1 MHTTKPAAEIDE
13 KRNSADLERKTQTNT
28 APNTKSPPDSKTV
41 GAGSQSN
48 NEGITTGTRN
58 VVKVESLH
66 QNGSVP
72 QQEVESSTKSS
83 KVTVSFSGKPNANQG
98 RVNGTDTISN
108 GDQKEMKTE
117 SFSGKSAPAG
127 PSFKSS
133 VSVNPQSM
141 QNNSVNK
148 ETSVKNVQNSKT
160 AQPAVV
166 KADPKLAKSAAP
178 AVVYHMGRPVSVDQN
193 LGRSRDKMLDE
204 IRNFKRKS
212 EPNPD
217 SRESLSRV
225 APTMSESSDDKV
237 KKEPQ
242 SDSRESLGR
251 VAPTVS
257 ESSDDKVKK
266 EPQSVSSEDEV
277 DSGSGSVENSP
288 KAEKFVSSF
297 SFPQKSQNAP
307 VKKVTSTEE
316 NKGRT
321 TPAGPTGKGKWRS
334 FSS

>member
-13 KRNSADLERKTQTNT
+13 KRNSADSERKTQTNT
-28 APNTKSPPDSKTV
+28 AQNTKFPPDSKIV
-41 GAGSQSN
+41 GARS
-48 NEGITTGTRN
+48 EGITTGTKS

-83 KVTVSFSGKPNANQG
+83 KVTVSFSGKPNTNQG

-117 SFSGKSAPAG
+117 SLSGKSAPAG

-148 ETSVKNVQNSKT
+148 ETFVKNVQNSKT

-166 KADPKLAKSAAP
+166 KAEPKLAKSAAP

-217 SRESLSRV
+217 SRENLS
-225 APTMSESSDDKV
+225 
-237 KKEPQ
+237 
-242 SDSRESLGR
+242 R

>member
-41 GAGSQSN
+41 GARNQSN
-48 NEGITTGTRN
+48 SEGITTGTRS

-72 QQEVESSTKSS
+72 QQEVESSTKFS

-117 SFSGKSAPAG
+117 SLSGKVAPAG

-148 ETSVKNVQNSKT
+148 ETFVKNVQNSKT

-166 KADPKLAKSAAP
+166 KSDPKLAKSAAP

-217 SRESLSRV
+217 SRESL
-225 APTMSESSDDKV
+225 
-237 KKEPQ
+237 
-242 SDSRESLGR
+242 GR

-266 EPQSVSSEDEV
+266 EPQPVSSEDEV

-321 TPAGPTGKGKWRS
+321 TPAGPTVKGKQRLII
-334 FSS
+334 FSG